1 MRIKILEYANEKN
14 TNKECVELEENGFVI
29 IDIVYTHHTV
39 NHYIAYAV
47 IKYKEKEE
55 KQDREC
61 KHKNTTPEYDY
72 VSCNDCGSIKT
83 DGGSGWGM
91 AKNKW
96 FNNKYEADYFKS
108 HGCLPEYKYSSK

>member
-29 IDIVYTHHTV
+29 IDIVYTHHTA

-72 VSCNDCGSIKT
+72 VSCNDCGAIKT
-83 DGGSGWGM
+83 DSGSVWGI

-96 FNNKYEADYFKS
+96 FNSEVEAKFYKNN
-108 HGCLPEYKYSSK
+108 GYLPKELNSSK

>member
-1 MRIKILEYANEKN
+1 MRIKIIEYANEKK

-29 IDIVYTHHTV
+29 IDIVYTHPIAS
-39 NHYIAYAV
+39 HYIEYAV
-47 IKYKEKEE
+47 IKYKEIATE
-55 KQDREC
+55 KC
-61 KHKNTTPEYDY
+61 KHKNTAPEYDY

-83 DGGSGWGM
+83 DSGSGWGM

-108 HGCLPEYKYSSK
+108 HGCLPEYRYSSK